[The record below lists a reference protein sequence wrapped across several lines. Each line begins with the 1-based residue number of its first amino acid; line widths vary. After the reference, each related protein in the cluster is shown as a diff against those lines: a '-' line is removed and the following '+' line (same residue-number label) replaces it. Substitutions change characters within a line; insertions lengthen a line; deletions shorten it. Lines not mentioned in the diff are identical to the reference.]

1 MNDVGE
7 AGGVDVCVR
16 EKGGARRGNRSNHLA
31 TSQVHQPEGVS
42 SFLEVGNGSQA
53 LLSYWRVP

>member
-1 MNDVGE
+1 MNNVGE

-16 EKGGARRGNRSNHLA
+16 EKGGARRGNRSNYLA

-42 SFLEVGNGSQA
+42 SFLEVGNGS
-53 LLSYWRVP
+53 